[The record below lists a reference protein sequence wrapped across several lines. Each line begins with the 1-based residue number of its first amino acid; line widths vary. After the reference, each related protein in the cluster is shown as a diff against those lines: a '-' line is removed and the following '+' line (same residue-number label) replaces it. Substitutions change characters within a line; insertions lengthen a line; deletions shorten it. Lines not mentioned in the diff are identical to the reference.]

1 MGRRDVVEL
10 IIIIIKRTVL
20 VFETC
25 RNSSRSKL
33 NAREKSLRSPFSSG
47 AERVSK
53 RDFVNTLVR
62 KFPTKFTKRI
72 LLFRVCEF
80 FGRFPP
86 KRRKISTGGKRTNKR
101 DTSQNSAHTHAA
113 RKESLPRDKLFVRVK
128 KGTSRRP
135 ASSSLVFFVRAR
147 LDGSARDSAFFG
159 GHQYWKLFFLRK
171 RRRFAGTLNFVP
183 CFAHKSE
190 RNLSLAKVNS
200 RLSSLLRARKEQIHA
215 YSCALRPKK
224 REKFVKARARER
236 ATSTRFFFL
245 FLSQHA
251 RAKKGQSR
259 FGGKKGEYN

>member
-80 FGRFPP
+80 FSLPA
-86 KRRKISTGGKRTNKR
+86 KKKKNIYGGKTNK
-101 DTSQNSAHTHAA
+101 Q
-113 RKESLPRDKLFVRVK
+113 
-128 KGTSRRP
+128 
-135 ASSSLVFFVRAR
+135 
-147 LDGSARDSAFFG
+147 
-159 GHQYWKLFFLRK
+159 
-171 RRRFAGTLNFVP
+171 
-183 CFAHKSE
+183 
-190 RNLSLAKVNS
+190 
-200 RLSSLLRARKEQIHA
+200 
-215 YSCALRPKK
+215 
-224 REKFVKARARER
+224 
-236 ATSTRFFFL
+236 TR
-245 FLSQHA
+245 HIT
-251 RAKKGQSR
+251 K
-259 FGGKKGEYN
+259 

>member
-86 KRRKISTGGKRTNKR
+86 KRRKISTRGENEQTNATHHKIART
-101 DTSQNSAHTHAA
+101 HT
-113 RKESLPRDKLFVRVK
+113 P
-128 KGTSRRP
+128 
-135 ASSSLVFFVRAR
+135 
-147 LDGSARDSAFFG
+147 
-159 GHQYWKLFFLRK
+159 
-171 RRRFAGTLNFVP
+171 
-183 CFAHKSE
+183 
-190 RNLSLAKVNS
+190 
-200 RLSSLLRARKEQIHA
+200 
-215 YSCALRPKK
+215 
-224 REKFVKARARER
+224 REKSLFR
-236 ATSTRFFFL
+236 ATNFL
-245 FLSQHA
+245 FA
-251 RAKKGQSR
+251 
-259 FGGKKGEYN
+259 